1 MRRTDGELVRETLA
15 GSWSCFGEL
24 VARYRDA
31 VCGIAYHHLGD
42 FEEAQDAAQETFV
55 RAYPRLRQLREPE
68 KFGPWLR
75 KIATTVCADM
85 MRRRGERPL
94 SLEAQPEPPREDADL
109 EQAAARIVVRD
120 ALSKLSE
127 KARLA
132 VTLFYIDGY
141 SHAEVAGFL
150 NVPVNTVRTRLH
162 RAKQRL
168 REEMTAM
175 VSDVLHEGRPDP
187 EFAKRVVEEAMRRG
201 GEAQQAYNAGEAL
214 RQYDEALAAVE
225 NMPPGPDQQKL
236 RMQALWSKG
245 NAAVF
250 PLGNAAAL
258 GLYEQALAI
267 AQELGDRAAEAG
279 MMEHLGVTASNAKRA
294 EESVRWY
301 EQALALYREL
311 GDAGGQAHC
320 LYWLASRL
328 IFDKTNLDEA
338 RRKLDEA
345 AELFKQANQP
355 LWVAC
360 AYAAVAFLREVDEE
374 RLKTMVRWSAVSDG
388 LKDEDG
394 VVTFEGQ
401 PGIGGSGE
409 EDAGGFFWAQDIL
422 YQVGQSRKFLDL
434 SVPVGGSWSGDSFSF
449 TTKPLRTTATVR
461 SNTERVQTP
470 AGAFENCLL
479 MEYVTDE
486 PDPDTEA
493 AERNR
498 DLNRDFVCGTRWA
511 WYARGVG
518 IVQCRLRQ
526 SDGKEVTLRLKQ
538 HSVQPSDAYLPLAL
552 GNAWTY
558 GHDTPGY
565 VDKESYRVATREGDV
580 WCLEHYDY
588 LYKAP

>member
-85 MRRRGERPL
+85 MRKRGDRPL

-168 REEMTAM
+168 REEMTTM
-175 VSDVLHEGRPDP
+175 VSDVLHQGRPDP
-187 EFAKRVVEEAMRRG
+187 EFTQRVVEEAMRRA
-201 GEAQQAYNAGEAL
+201 GEAHQAHHTGEAL
-214 RQYDEALAAVE
+214 RQYDEALAAVG
-225 NMPPGPDQQKL
+225 NMPPGPERQRL
-236 RMQALWSKG
+236 RMQALWNKG
-245 NAAVF
+245 
-250 PLGNAAAL
+250 GAAL
-258 GLYEQALAI
+258 FPRGNKEALILYEQALAI
-267 AQELGDRAAEAG
+267 ARELGDRPEQASMMVQIGGTYGNAG
-279 MMEHLGVTASNAKRA
+279 RRED
-294 EESVRWY
+294 SVRWY
-301 EQALALYREL
+301 EQALTLYREL
-311 GDAGGQAHC
+311 GDVGGQAQC
-320 LYWLASRL
+320 LYWLATRL
-328 IFDKTNLDEA
+328 IFDKTDFDQA
-338 RRKLDEA
+338 RRKLAEA
-345 AELFKQANQP
+345 AALFEQANQP

-360 AYAAVAFLREVDEE
+360 AYAAVALLREVDEARME
-374 RLKTMVRWSAVSDG
+374 TLHHYGAVADG
-388 LKDEDG
+388 LREEDD
-394 VVTFEGQ
+394 VVTFEWQ
-401 PGIGGSGE
+401 PGIGGSPQD
-409 EDAGGFFWAQDIL
+409 DAAGFFTHDIF
-422 YQVGQSRKFLDL
+422 YQVGQLRKFLDP
-434 SVPVGGSWSGDSFSF
+434 SVPVGGSRSGDSFSY
-449 TTKPLRTTATVR
+449 TTKPLRTTAAVR
-461 SNTERVQTP
+461 SDAERVETP
-470 AGAFENCLL
+470 AGTFENCLL
-479 MEYVTDE
+479 MEYVTE
-486 PDPDTEA
+486 EADPDTGA
-493 AERNR
+493 PERNR
-498 DLNRDFVCGTRWA
+498 NLNRDYLCGTRWA

-518 IVQCRLRQ
+518 IVQFRLRRL
-526 SDGKEVTLRLKQ
+526 DGKEATLRLKRY
-538 HSVQPSDAYLPLAL
+538 SVQPSEAYLPLAL

-588 LYKAP
+588 LYKAS